1 MNASSMTKLAAR
13 DFEDL
18 LQVCKHADVRI
29 CVKLTCLQCSI
40 PVFELLLPAP
50 QNKILMDVL
59 FELCTWHALAKLRL
73 HTKAT
78 ARDLKTSTRRLGFVL
93 RDFKKVVCAAYV
105 TKDLPSEEAARGR
118 RKAALAIKQASTSNN
133 RSSDVQA
140 KTSSGKSKTRE
151 FNLVTYK
158 FHALGDYAHTIT
170 QYGSSD
176 NYTTQLVCTIC
187 P

>member
-1 MNASSMTKLAAR
+1 MTKLAAR

-18 LQVCKHADVRI
+18 LQVCKHADVHI
-29 CVKLTCLQCSI
+29 SVKLTCLQCSI

-78 ARDLKTSTRRLGFVL
+78 TRDLKTSTRRLGFVL
-93 RDFKKVVCAAYV
+93 RDFKEVVCAAYA

-118 RKAALAIKQASTSNN
+118 RKAALAAKQASTTNN
-133 RSSDVQA
+133 RSSDAQT
-140 KTSSGKSKTRE
+140 KTNGCKSKMRG

-158 FHALGDYAHTIT
+158 FHALGDYAETIT

-176 NYTTQLVCTIC
+176 NYTTQLVRTVC

>member
-1 MNASSMTKLAAR
+1 MIRRFSTNASSMTKLAAR

-93 RDFKKVVCAAYV
+93 QDFKKVVCMV
-105 TKDLPSEEAARGR
+105 HIIGQNP
-118 RKAALAIKQASTSNN
+118 RKTL
-133 RSSDVQA
+133 
-140 KTSSGKSKTRE
+140 KTWD
-151 FNLVTYK
+151 
-158 FHALGDYAHTIT
+158 FHAVQLGSQWFTVVHSGSLWIT
-170 QYGSSD
+170 
-176 NYTTQLVCTIC
+176 LVHAGPTVDQ
-187 P
+187 PGQHGHPPP